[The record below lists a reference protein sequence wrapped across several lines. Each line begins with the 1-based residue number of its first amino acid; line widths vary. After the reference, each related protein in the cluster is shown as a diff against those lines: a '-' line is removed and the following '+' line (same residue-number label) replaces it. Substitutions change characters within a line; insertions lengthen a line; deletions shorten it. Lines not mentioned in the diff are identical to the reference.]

1 MKRTDLKKHAA
12 ALLLVLCLLV
22 TSALPA
28 LATSA
33 NIKLVD
39 SSGNPTTGTIC
50 VTLYDS
56 ANDKALSGGKLT
68 LYRVAEVKR
77 QNGNLSYE
85 YCGDFYGCGIALGD
99 LTDSTLAAQL
109 QEYLP
114 QSAEGT
120 TKTIDADGNV
130 TFCGL
135 ELGLYLIVQTEASKG
150 YEPINPFLVSLPMA
164 EDGKWN
170 YAVDASPKVGAY
182 TPTKPDTPP
191 TPPTPP
197 TPDYP
202 DTPTPP
208 DNPDNPV
215 SPGNPDNPVA
225 PGHPDHPV
233 APGNPDN
240 PVAPGYPDNPVM
252 SSLPQTGQLNW
263 PVPVLAVSGVVLFA
277 FGWALDRKYRTV

>member
-39 SSGNPTTGTIC
+39 SSGNPTTGTIR

-109 QEYLP
+109 QE
-114 QSAEGT
+114 
-120 TKTIDADGNV
+120 V
-130 TFCGL
+130 
-135 ELGLYLIVQTEASKG
+135 
-150 YEPINPFLVSLPMA
+150 
-164 EDGKWN
+164 
-170 YAVDASPKVGAY
+170 
-182 TPTKPDTPP
+182 
-191 TPPTPP
+191 
-197 TPDYP
+197 
-202 DTPTPP
+202 
-208 DNPDNPV
+208 
-215 SPGNPDNPVA
+215 
-225 PGHPDHPV
+225 
-233 APGNPDN
+233 
-240 PVAPGYPDNPVM
+240 
-252 SSLPQTGQLNW
+252 
-263 PVPVLAVSGVVLFA
+263 
-277 FGWALDRKYRTV
+277 

>member
-39 SSGNPTTGTIC
+39 SSGNPTTGTIR

-130 TFCGL
+130 TFRGL

-233 APGNPDN
+233 APGNPDS
-240 PVAPGYPDNPVM
+240 PVSAGPPG
-252 SSLPQTGQLNW
+252 
-263 PVPVLAVSGVVLFA
+263 
-277 FGWALDRKYRTV
+277 

>member
-1 MKRTDLKKHAA
+1 MPIRKKLL
-12 ALLLVLCLLV
+12 ALLLAAVLVCTMSLTAFAREAPD
-22 TSALPA
+22 TSRKGSIQL
-28 LATSA
+28 T
-33 NIKLVD
+33 IRQ
-39 SSGNPTTGTIC
+39 GGTA
-50 VTLYDS
+50 VPGGSFTLYQVGALQEEDGNYRFVLTEAFAGSKVSLEEVSS
-56 ANDKALSGGKLT
+56 AQLAN
-68 LYRVAEVKR
+68 
-77 QNGNLSYE
+77 
-85 YCGDFYGCGIALGD
+85 
-99 LTDSTLAAQL
+99 TLAAYAKDHKL
-109 QEYLP
+109 
-114 QSAEGT
+114 AGT
-120 TKTIDADGNV
+120 AKDVDKDGEIAF
-130 TFCGL
+130 TGL

-170 YAVDASPKVGAY
+170 YAVDARPKVGAY

-197 TPDYP
+197 TPDHP

-225 PGHPDHPV
+225 PGHPD
-233 APGNPDN
+233 N
-240 PVAPGYPDNPVM
+240 PVAPGHPDNPVM
-252 SSLPQTGQLNW
+252 SGLPQTGQLNW

>member
-1 MKRTDLKKHAA
+1 MKRTDFKKHAA

-130 TFCGL
+130 TFRGL

-197 TPDYP
+197 TPGHP

-233 APGNPDN
+233 APGNPDS
-240 PVAPGYPDNPVM
+240 PVLPGHPDNPVM
-252 SSLPQTGQLNW
+252 SGLPQTGQLNW

>member
-39 SSGNPTTGTIC
+39 SSGNPTTGTIR

-130 TFCGL
+130 TFRGL

-170 YAVDASPKVGAY
+170 YAVDASPRWVL
-182 TPTKPDTPP
+182 TLPP
-191 TPPTPP
+191 SRTRRLRPLPRLRPIILIRLPRRATRI
-197 TPDYP
+197 TR
-202 DTPTPP
+202 
-208 DNPDNPV
+208 
-215 SPGNPDNPVA
+215 
-225 PGHPDHPV
+225 
-233 APGNPDN
+233 
-240 PVAPGYPDNPVM
+240 
-252 SSLPQTGQLNW
+252 SLPVIRTIPWLRATRTIPW
-263 PVPVLAVSGVVLFA
+263 PRAI
-277 FGWALDRKYRTV
+277 RIIR

>member
-39 SSGNPTTGTIC
+39 SSGNPTTGTIR

-99 LTDSTLAAQL
+99 LTDSPLAAQL

-120 TKTIDADGNV
+120 TKTAIYFHLTKGRAKKTEEQAMDNLW
-130 TFCGL
+130 L
-135 ELGLYLIVQTEASKG
+135 EL
-150 YEPINPFLVSLPMA
+150 PWWF
-164 EDGKWN
+164 
-170 YAVDASPKVGAY
+170 
-182 TPTKPDTPP
+182 
-191 TPPTPP
+191 
-197 TPDYP
+197 
-202 DTPTPP
+202 
-208 DNPDNPV
+208 
-215 SPGNPDNPVA
+215 
-225 PGHPDHPV
+225 
-233 APGNPDN
+233 
-240 PVAPGYPDNPVM
+240 
-252 SSLPQTGQLNW
+252 
-263 PVPVLAVSGVVLFA
+263 F
-277 FGWALDRKYRTV
+277 

>member
-39 SSGNPTTGTIC
+39 SSGNPTTGTIR

-130 TFCGL
+130 TFRGL

-191 TPPTPP
+191 TPLPRLRPIILIRLPRRT
-197 TPDYP
+197 TRI
-202 DTPTPP
+202 TRSL
-208 DNPDNPV
+208 PV
-215 SPGNPDNPVA
+215 IRTIPWLRA
-225 PGHPDHPV
+225 IRIIRQHPV
-233 APGNPDN
+233 IGQPRSAGPPG
-240 PVAPGYPDNPVM
+240 
-252 SSLPQTGQLNW
+252 
-263 PVPVLAVSGVVLFA
+263 
-277 FGWALDRKYRTV
+277 

>member
-39 SSGNPTTGTIC
+39 SSGNPTTGTIR

-130 TFCGL
+130 TFRGL

-170 YAVDASPKVGAY
+170 Y
-182 TPTKPDTPP
+182 
-191 TPPTPP
+191 
-197 TPDYP
+197 P

-225 PGHPDHPV
+225 PGHPDNPVAPGHPDHPV
-233 APGNPDN
+233 APGNPDS
-240 PVAPGYPDNPVM
+240 PVLPGHPDNPVM
-252 SSLPQTGQLNW
+252 SGLPQTGQLNW

>member
-39 SSGNPTTGTIC
+39 SSGNPTTGTIR

-130 TFCGL
+130 TFRGL

-182 TPTKPDTPP
+182 TPAKPDTPP
-191 TPPTPP
+191 TPLPRLRRLRRRIRPIILIRLPRRT
-197 TPDYP
+197 TRI
-202 DTPTPP
+202 TRSF
-208 DNPDNPV
+208 PV
-215 SPGNPDNPVA
+215 IRSLPVIRTIPWLRA
-225 PGHPDHPV
+225 TRAIRQHPV
-233 APGNPDN
+233 IQTAPFCR
-240 PVAPGYPDNPVM
+240 ATRITR
-252 SSLPQTGQLNW
+252 Q
-263 PVPVLAVSGVVLFA
+263 
-277 FGWALDRKYRTV
+277 

>member
-39 SSGNPTTGTIC
+39 SSGNPTTGTIR

-130 TFCGL
+130 TFRGL

-191 TPPTPP
+191 TPPTPATP
-197 TPDYP
+197 PDTPDHP

-225 PGHPDHPV
+225 PGHPD
-233 APGNPDN
+233 
-240 PVAPGYPDNPVM
+240 NPVM
-252 SSLPQTGQLNW
+252 SGLPQTGQLNW

>member
-12 ALLLVLCLLV
+12 ACFWCCA
-22 TSALPA
+22 SGNKCAA
-28 LATSA
+28 CLATSA

-114 QSAEGT
+114 
-120 TKTIDADGNV
+120 K
-130 TFCGL
+130 
-135 ELGLYLIVQTEASKG
+135 
-150 YEPINPFLVSLPMA
+150 
-164 EDGKWN
+164 
-170 YAVDASPKVGAY
+170 
-182 TPTKPDTPP
+182 
-191 TPPTPP
+191 
-197 TPDYP
+197 
-202 DTPTPP
+202 
-208 DNPDNPV
+208 
-215 SPGNPDNPVA
+215 A
-225 PGHPDHPV
+225 PR
-233 APGNPDN
+233 APQRPL
-240 PVAPGYPDNPVM
+240 M
-252 SSLPQTGQLNW
+252 
-263 PVPVLAVSGVVLFA
+263 
-277 FGWALDRKYRTV
+277 RTAT

>member
-130 TFCGL
+130 TFRGL

-170 YAVDASPKVGAY
+170 YTVDASPKVGAY
-182 TPTKPDTPP
+182 TPTKPDTPLP
-191 TPPTPP
+191 RLRRLRRRIRPIILICLPRRTTRI
-197 TPDYP
+197 TRSF
-202 DTPTPP
+202 
-208 DNPDNPV
+208 PV
-215 SPGNPDNPVA
+215 IRTIPWLRAIRTIP
-225 PGHPDHPV
+225 
-233 APGNPDN
+233 
-240 PVAPGYPDNPVM
+240 
-252 SSLPQTGQLNW
+252 W
-263 PVPVLAVSGVVLFA
+263 PRAI
-277 FGWALDRKYRTV
+277 RIIR

>member
-39 SSGNPTTGTIC
+39 SSGNPTTGTIR

-68 LYRVAEVKR
+68 LHRVAEVKR

-130 TFCGL
+130 TFRDL

-150 YEPINPFLVSLPMA
+150 YEPINMWWMPAPRWVLTPPPSRTRRPLPLRRRIRPIILIRLPRRTARIPRSLP
-164 EDGKWN
+164 
-170 YAVDASPKVGAY
+170 VI
-182 TPTKPDTPP
+182 
-191 TPPTPP
+191 
-197 TPDYP
+197 
-202 DTPTPP
+202 
-208 DNPDNPV
+208 
-215 SPGNPDNPVA
+215 
-225 PGHPDHPV
+225 
-233 APGNPDN
+233 
-240 PVAPGYPDNPVM
+240 
-252 SSLPQTGQLNW
+252 
-263 PVPVLAVSGVVLFA
+263 
-277 FGWALDRKYRTV
+277 RIIR

>member
-39 SSGNPTTGTIC
+39 SSGNPTTGTIR

-130 TFCGL
+130 TFRGL

-170 YAVDASPKVGAY
+170 YAVDASPRWVL
-182 TPTKPDTPP
+182 TPP
-191 TPPTPP
+191 PSRTRRLRPLPRLRPIILIRLPRRT
-197 TPDYP
+197 TRI
-202 DTPTPP
+202 TRSF
-208 DNPDNPV
+208 PV
-215 SPGNPDNPVA
+215 IRSLPVIRTIPWLRA
-225 PGHPDHPV
+225 TRAIRQHPV
-233 APGNPDN
+233 IQTAPFCR
-240 PVAPGYPDNPVM
+240 A
-252 SSLPQTGQLNW
+252 T
-263 PVPVLAVSGVVLFA
+263 
-277 FGWALDRKYRTV
+277 RITR

>member
-39 SSGNPTTGTIC
+39 SSGNPTTGTIR
-50 VTLYDS
+50 VTLYDN

-109 QEYLP
+109 QE
-114 QSAEGT
+114 
-120 TKTIDADGNV
+120 
-130 TFCGL
+130 
-135 ELGLYLIVQTEASKG
+135 
-150 YEPINPFLVSLPMA
+150 
-164 EDGKWN
+164 
-170 YAVDASPKVGAY
+170 
-182 TPTKPDTPP
+182 
-191 TPPTPP
+191 
-197 TPDYP
+197 
-202 DTPTPP
+202 
-208 DNPDNPV
+208 
-215 SPGNPDNPVA
+215 
-225 PGHPDHPV
+225 
-233 APGNPDN
+233 
-240 PVAPGYPDNPVM
+240 
-252 SSLPQTGQLNW
+252 
-263 PVPVLAVSGVVLFA
+263 
-277 FGWALDRKYRTV
+277 